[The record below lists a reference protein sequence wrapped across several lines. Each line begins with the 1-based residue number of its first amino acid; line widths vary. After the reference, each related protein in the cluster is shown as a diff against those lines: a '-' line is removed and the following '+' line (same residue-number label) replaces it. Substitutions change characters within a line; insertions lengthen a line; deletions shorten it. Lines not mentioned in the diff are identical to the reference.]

1 MRTIESIKK
10 IFSMKEISNFAWLSG
25 DKLIKLVLGLIVG
38 IWVARYLEPVN
49 FGILTFWLTLLGFFE
64 VFASFGTQNVV
75 VKKLVEENNKDQI
88 LIGAIALRLILSI
101 SAAIAFGI
109 TSLFFNSMDVGNTQ
123 LFLIFILFFRF
134 SEIFKYFFESAVQS
148 KYTAWSESIALTI
161 SGCLKIILILLSE
174 NLDLFFIVAVFEASL
189 ILILLVYFAKKNFPE
204 TKFLDFKKFRL
215 NQTYHLIKESLP
227 FFLASLTVLLYM
239 KIDQIMVGIFLDPI
253 ELGYY
258 AVAVKITEVWYFVP
272 LALISSFFPRLIKSF
287 LEIDAFKK
295 LISNLFFSL
304 FWISMLASV
313 LTLFLSEKLI
323 VLLFGT
329 PYLPSAGLLN
339 LYIFSGVLVGL
350 STLSDRWY
358 QLNNLSDFVFYKS
371 LCGALIN
378 IALNYFLIKLFGV
391 WGAAISTVLTLFILV
406 YIFDLFSKKTRPLLL
421 LKVNCLFRFY
431 DFKKIF

>member
-1 MRTIESIKK
+1 MRTIDTIKQ
-10 IFSMKEISNFAWLSG
+10 IFSIKEISNFAWLSG
-25 DKLIKLVLGLIVG
+25 DKLVKLILGLIVG
-38 IWVARYLEPVN
+38 IWVARYLEPIN

-75 VKKLVEENNKDQI
+75 IKKLVEENNKDQI
-88 LIGAIALRLILSI
+88 LIGAIALRLILSFF
-101 SAAIAFGI
+101 AAIAFGI
-109 TSLFFNSMDVGNTQ
+109 TSLFFNSMDIENIQ

-134 SEIFKYFFESAVQS
+134 SEIFKYFFESVVQS
-148 KYTAWSESIALTI
+148 KYAAWSESIALTI
-161 SGCLKIILILLSE
+161 SGCIKIILILLSE
-174 NLDLFFIVAVFEASL
+174 NLDLFIIVAVFEASM
-189 ILILLVYFAKKNFPE
+189 ILILMVYFAKKNFPE
-204 TKFLDFKKFRL
+204 TKFLNFKKFRL
-215 NQTYHLIKESLP
+215 KQTYHLMKESVP

-239 KIDQIMVGIFLDPI
+239 KIDQIMVGVFLDPI

-272 LALISSFFPRLIKSF
+272 LALISSFFPMLIKSF
-287 LEIDAFKK
+287 LETDAFKK

-313 LTLFLSEKLI
+313 LTLLLSEKVI
-323 VLLFGT
+323 ILLFGT

-358 QLNNLSDFVFYKS
+358 QLNNLSDFIFYKS
-371 LCGALIN
+371 LCGALTN
-378 IALNYFLIKLFGV
+378 IVLNYFLIKLFGV

-421 LKVNCLFRFY
+421 LKVNSLLRFY
-431 DFKKIF
+431 DFKKIS